1 MFSLVPFRKERKG
14 ERGLAPLD
22 LFRREF
28 ASLFDRAFGAWPVP
42 FETPWEWTP
51 PYGFEMEEKDGKVI
65 VRAELPGYETSEL
78 DLHVAGNLLT
88 IVAEHVEK
96 PPVKGKEEKPIEP
109 RYGRVERT
117 VTLPMGVVPEKAE
130 AKFRNGV
137 LEVIVP
143 LAPEVMPKRIEVKP

>member
-42 FETPWEWTP
+42 FEMPWEWTP
-51 PYGFEMEEKDGKVI
+51 NYGLEMEEKDGKVT

-78 DLHVAGNLLT
+78 DIHVAGNLLT
-88 IVAEHVEK
+88 IVAEHEEK
-96 PPVKGKEEKPIEP
+96 PSEKEAEKPIEH

-137 LEVIVP
+137 LEGIVP
-143 LAPEVMPKRIEVKP
+143 LAPEVMAKRIAGKA